1 MNDNKFENV
10 QYFVNE
16 EKRVVVCKIYDDAEG
31 VVDDMA
37 KYNMLPA
44 NMESY
49 LNALTPSMFV
59 GKAKC
64 SAEDVFDVELGKRIA
79 YKRAVA
85 KMFQSKQKILRRIHS
100 GSTEMFK
107 KFEAAVK
114 RCDERYERIAKHA
127 EADCEE
133 LIAKATGDTK

>member
-16 EKRVVVCKIYDDAEG
+16 EKRVVVCKIYDDPES
-31 VVDDMA
+31 VIDDMA
-37 KYNMLPA
+37 KYNMVPGS
-44 NMESY
+44 MEAY
-49 LNALTPSMFV
+49 LYALGPSMFV

-85 KMFQSKQKILRRIHS
+85 KMFQSKQKTLHRIHRGNS
-100 GSTEMFK
+100 EMFK
-107 KFEAAVK
+107 KFEDAVK
-114 RCDERYERIAKHA
+114 KCNERYERIAKHA
-127 EADCEE
+127 EADCDEV
-133 LIAKATGDTK
+133 ITKATGDTK